1 MTTLIIG
8 LLVFLGIHSISIF
21 AATGRNAMVGRMG
34 ALPWKALYALVA
46 IVGFV
51 LIVKGYA
58 AARLEPVLLYVPP
71 VWTRHLAALL
81 MLPAFILLFAAYLP
95 GRIKTAMKHPMLV
108 AVKLWAVS
116 HLLANGM
123 LADVVLF
130 GALLAWAV
138 VDRISLKSR
147 APNAAPPPGAPPS
160 QFNDLIA
167 VVGGLVLYGVF
178 AFYLHARWIGVAP
191 FG

>member
-1 MTTLIIG
+1 MASPQSLRRIAR
-8 LLVFLGIHSISIF
+8 LAHKLEHDLK
-21 AATGRNAMVGRMG
+21 TGGM

-81 MLPAFILLFAAYLP
+81 MLPAFILLFAVYLP
-95 GRIKTAMKHPMLV
+95 GRFKTAMKHPMLV